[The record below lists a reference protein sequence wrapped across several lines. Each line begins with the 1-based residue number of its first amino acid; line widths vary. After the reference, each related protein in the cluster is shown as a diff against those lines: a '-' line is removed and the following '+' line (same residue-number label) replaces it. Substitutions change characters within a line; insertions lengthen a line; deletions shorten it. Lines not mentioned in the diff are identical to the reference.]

1 MLIQAQKPLLLGR
14 VKLHRLRGGQAAC
27 DPRLA
32 GSGAALLTKFE
43 FQLGDRG
50 HDAGD
55 GAPRRSAGV
64 DAFPQGPHVDA
75 TAGQLLESRGD
86 FADGASEPVYGDDHE
101 VIALAE
107 VTHVLRPA
115 RSVVTSATGRGV
127 GEDPVGGDASRRDGV
142 VLLIDGL
149 LPGGHPEVRG
159 GGHSAVQPAGSDN
172 SSGVRFTGTRT
183 RL

>member
-1 MLIQAQKPLLLGR
+1 M
-14 VKLHRLRGGQAAC
+14 
-27 DPRLA
+27 
-32 GSGAALLTKFE
+32 
-43 FQLGDRG
+43 RG

-55 GAPRRSAGV
+55 GAPCRGAGV
-64 DAFPQGPHVDA
+64 HAFPQRPNVDA
-75 TAGQLLESRGD
+75 TAGQLMESRGD

-101 VIALAE
+101 VIAFAE
-107 VTHVLRPA
+107 VTHALRPA
-115 RSVVTSATGRGV
+115 GSVATSATGRGV

-159 GGHSAVQPAGSDN
+159 GGHTAMEPPGSDN